1 MVSASGPAAGQGFFD
16 WVTKYW
22 DQSNRASTAITDLL
36 TANTVQDLE
45 VRWKKI
51 PPEIQVV
58 PSVSEA
64 YLNCKLALTGVRGG
78 MTDPLAKFLQGA
90 LHDWKEKVGD
100 LKGVDPESAEKK
112 LSEMTATALEVFGAA
127 TVIDLALGAVP
138 TTTEGVVSSNATRG
152 MLAALGVG
160 AVIAAF
166 SHDPVKIGLL
176 RPYQDNLEA
185 TFRNRRP
192 DDNALFQA
200 YRTRELS
207 PIKVEDVRKLTDAE
221 MLRVEI
227 DNDRIWEREIAY
239 WGYSE
244 EFSGALARSATRTP
258 TFGNLIALARL
269 GLMDRGLAIY
279 SLWGYGMDKVTM
291 PALLDGLEAVNT
303 VSNYAGFRSMIEPS
317 FTSGDIDEA
326 DLVEYWD
333 RILVPK
339 DLQAW
344 VLPRLRKVR
353 DRALAASQKTATAKE
368 RELTTS
374 QVQQAYVA
382 GLIDRGR
389 AQGMLQDLDYKTAE
403 TDILLGLA
411 DLQRKTP
418 GASKL
423 TRLPLTDYEKAFKN
437 KLIKKQDVLERMQ
450 GTYDPRDIALEAALI
465 DIGKE

>member
-1 MVSASGPAAGQGFFD
+1 MTPDPTGAEGRGFID
-16 WVTKYW
+16 WITESW
-22 DQSNRASTAITDLL
+22 EQSNRNNEAVRSLMA
-36 TANTVQDLE
+36 ARSVPDLE
-45 VRWKKI
+45 IRWQQI
-51 PPEIQVV
+51 PPDVQKNEGVTGTYA
-58 PSVSEA
+58 SS
-64 YLNCKLALTGVRGG
+64 KLALEKGG
-78 MTDPLAKFLQGA
+78 HILMDPLAKFLQSA
-90 LHDWKEKVGD
+90 LHDWKERVGD
-100 LKGVDPESAEKK
+100 LKGIDPEGAEKK

-221 MLRVEI
+221 MLRVEA
-227 DNDRIWEREIAY
+227 DNDRIWDREIAY

-382 GLIDRGR
+382 NLIDRGR
-389 AQGMLQDLDYKTAE
+389 AQGMLQDLRYEAAE
-403 TDILLGLA
+403 TDILLSLA

-437 KLIKKQDVLERMQ
+437 KLITKQEVLERMQ

>member
-1 MVSASGPAAGQGFFD
+1 MSPGPSGPAGKGFLDGFF
-16 WVTKYW
+16 KYL
-22 DQSNRASTAITDLL
+22 DQSNRASVAITDLL
-36 TANTVQDLE
+36 GANTVEDLE
-45 VRWKKI
+45 VRWQKI

-58 PSVSEA
+58 PSVA
-64 YLNCKLALTGVRGG
+64 DTYANCKLALTGVRGG
-78 MTDPLAKFLQGA
+78 MTDPLAKFIQGA
-90 LHDWKEKVGD
+90 LKDWKAAVGD
-100 LKGVDPESAEKK
+100 LKGLNPADAEQK
-112 LSEMTATALEVFGAA
+112 LSEMTATAIEVFGTA
-127 TVIDLALGAVP
+127 TLIDLTLGALP

-152 MLAALGVG
+152 MLTALGVG

-200 YRTRELS
+200 YRTRELCAE
-207 PIKVEDVRKLTDAE
+207 KVDDARKLTDVDMVRIEA
-221 MLRVEI
+221 
-227 DNDRIWEREIAY
+227 DNDRVWDREIAY
-239 WGYSE
+239 WGYSK
-244 EFSGALARSATRTP
+244 EFADSLARSATRTP

-269 GLMDRGLAIY
+269 GLMDRGLAMY

-291 PALLDGLEAVNT
+291 PALLDGLEAVNK
-303 VSNYAGFRSMIEPS
+303 VSNYAGFRSLIEPS
-317 FTSGDIDEA
+317 YIAGDIDEQ
-326 DLVEYWD
+326 DLIDYWD

-339 DLQAW
+339 DLQQW
-344 VLPRLRKVR
+344 VLPRLRRSR
-353 DRALAASQKTATAKE
+353 DRTAAAAQKVATAKE

-389 AQGMLQDLDYKTAE
+389 AQGMLQDLKYETAE
-403 TDILLGLA
+403 VDILLGLA

-418 GASKL
+418 GAAKL
-423 TRLPLTDYEKAFKN
+423 TRLPLSDYEKAFKN
-437 KLIKKQDVLERMQ
+437 KIITKQEVLERMA
-450 GTYDPRDIALEAALI
+450 GTYDPRDIALESKLI